1 MARTIEW
8 EIPAEIQPKPEDC
21 AFDLDRALGAVLGLH
36 ATVPEDAF
44 TAGTLGTERAGS
56 GVLIR
61 KDGLVLTIGYLIT
74 EAESLWLTSSV
85 GGAVP
90 GHVLGYD
97 QETGF
102 GLVQALGRLSVS
114 PIELGSELRVGAGD
128 RAIIAAEGGRRHAI
142 AATVVARQEFAGHW
156 EYLLDRAI
164 FTAPAHPFWGGA
176 ALIAGR
182 SEEHTSELQSLAY
195 LVCRLLLEK
204 KKTRR

>member
-8 EIPAEIQPKPEDC
+8 EIPAELQPKPEDY

-61 KDGLVLTIGYLIT
+61 KEGLVLTIGYLIT
-74 EAESLWLTSSV
+74 EAESIWLTSSV

-90 GHVLGYD
+90 GTVVGYD

-102 GLVQALGRLSVS
+102 GLVQALGRLSV
-114 PIELGSELRVGAGD
+114 PAMDLATGMRVGAGD
-128 RAIIAAEGGRRHAI
+128 KAILAAEGGRRHAV
-142 AATVVARQEFAGHW
+142 AATVVARQGFAG
-156 EYLLDRAI
+156 
-164 FTAPAHPFWGGA
+164 P
-176 ALIAGR
+176 
-182 SEEHTSELQSLAY
+182 
-195 LVCRLLLEK
+195 
-204 KKTRR
+204 

>member
-8 EIPAEIQPKPEDC
+8 EIPAELQPKPEDY

-90 GHVLGYD
+90 GHEIGRASCRERV
-97 QETGF
+97 EMS
-102 GLVQALGRLSVS
+102 LVG
-114 PIELGSELRVGAGD
+114 GSLKKNAKNG
-128 RAIIAAEGGRRHAI
+128 IHASI
-142 AATVVARQEFAGHW
+142 KA
-156 EYLLDRAI
+156 D
-164 FTAPAHPFWGGA
+164 
-176 ALIAGR
+176 
-182 SEEHTSELQSLAY
+182 S
-195 LVCRLLLEK
+195 
-204 KKTRR
+204 